1 LLKKFLAEKGY
12 DPNLGARPL
21 KRVIQKEV
29 LNPLSMKI
37 VSGEI
42 KPGEKVV
49 IDFRKEKIKF
59 ITVSNGRKDKKS
71 LINN

>member
-1 LLKKFLAEKGY
+1 MLKKFLAEKGY